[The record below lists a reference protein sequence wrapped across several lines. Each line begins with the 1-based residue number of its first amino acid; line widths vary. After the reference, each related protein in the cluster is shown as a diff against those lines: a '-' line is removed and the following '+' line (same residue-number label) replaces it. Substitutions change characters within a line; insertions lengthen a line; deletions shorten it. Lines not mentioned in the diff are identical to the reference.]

1 MYCAY
6 VQAAA
11 RKILS
16 PESAL
21 RDDGGPRCLGR
32 RKLACALPRHNTQY
46 THTHGQGAT
55 TNDSKQQA
63 AAARQRERLK
73 PTSPFCVFFFPFSA
87 PARREIRS
95 GAPNSPPARAPLANR
110 MAGVIYRSNTASNP
124 CSGPHPFLPPP
135 SGTGTRPGPVNT
147 HVAFFQPC
155 KRIHWGPAREGRG
168 PTRGV
173 GTRPVGRPF
182 WCAPL
187 GNSQG
192 QGGEGGRKGRVER
205 ATVVQRVLGLNA
217 CVRVRWQIRGGG
229 GAHCVCCQRWVST
242 YDD

>member
-1 MYCAY
+1 MRTAE
-6 VQAAA
+6 A
-11 RKILS
+11 
-16 PESAL
+16 
-21 RDDGGPRCLGR
+21 
-32 RKLACALPRHNTQY
+32 QY
-46 THTHGQGAT
+46 TVHAHTWTRGHHER
-55 TNDSKQQA
+55 QQA
-63 AAARQRERLK
+63 ASSSSTPKGRTKTNKSLL
-73 PTSPFCVFFFPFSA
+73 VFFPFPFSA

-110 MAGVIYRSNTASNP
+110 MAGVIYRSNTASDP
-124 CSGPHPFLPPP
+124 CSGPRPFLPPPP

-205 ATVVQRVLGLNA
+205 ATVV
-217 CVRVRWQIRGGG
+217 
-229 GAHCVCCQRWVST
+229 
-242 YDD
+242 